1 MIALIRY
8 NFLDYTKSYK
18 YAPPIAMY
26 IVSLLFIYTYKPNPI
41 ITTYLETALILYLL
55 SAWITITLFH
65 AEDPVQEQ
73 ITLSHTKNIRTLYL
87 GKYVT
92 VLLICIVL
100 SLISVIYPIA
110 FQMFNEKMTLS
121 LFITGFFSH
130 FSLSILGIS
139 IAILFTRNII
149 KKASTAWLSLSFVL
163 LITIASIRLKKD
175 MPELL
180 WIFPPING
188 FMMLGSYEHNLAIH
202 TLWLTAWAL
211 FYSFVLM
218 SLFLHLVRKRRNM

>member
-18 YAPPIAMY
+18 YVPPIAMY
-26 IVSLLFIYTYKPNPI
+26 IVSLLFVYSYTPNPI
-41 ITTYLETALILYLL
+41 VATYLETALTLYLL

-65 AEDPVQEQ
+65 TEDPVQEQ
-73 ITLSHTKNIRTLYL
+73 MTLSHTKNIWTLYL

-92 VLLICIVL
+92 VLLICSIL
-100 SLISVIYPIA
+100 SLISVIYPIV
-110 FQMFNEKMTLS
+110 FHMFNEKMTVS
-121 LFITGFFSH
+121 LFITGLLSH

-139 IAILFTRNII
+139 IATLFTRNII

-163 LITIASIRLKKD
+163 LITIASIRLKKE

-180 WIFPPING
+180 WVFPPINS
-188 FMMLGSYEHNLAIH
+188 FLMLGQYEQHLLVH
-202 TLWLTAWAL
+202 VLWLTAWAL
-211 FYSFVLM
+211 IYSLLLIT
-218 SLFLHLVRKRRNM
+218 LFLFLVRKKRF

>member
-1 MIALIRY
+1 MLALIRY

-18 YAPPIAMY
+18 YVPPIAMY
-26 IVSLLFIYTYKPNPI
+26 IVSLLFVYTYKPNPI
-41 ITTYLETALILYLL
+41 VATYLETALTLYLL

-65 AEDPVQEQ
+65 TEDSVQEQ
-73 ITLSHTKNIRTLYL
+73 ITLSHTKDIQTLYL

-92 VLLICIVL
+92 VLLICVVL

-121 LFITGFFSH
+121 LFITGFLSH

-180 WIFPPING
+180 WFFPLIND
-188 FMMLGSYEHNLAIH
+188 FMMLGSYEYNLAIH
-202 TLWLTAWAL
+202 ALWLTSWAL

-218 SLFLHLVRKRRNM
+218 SFFLYLVRKRRNM